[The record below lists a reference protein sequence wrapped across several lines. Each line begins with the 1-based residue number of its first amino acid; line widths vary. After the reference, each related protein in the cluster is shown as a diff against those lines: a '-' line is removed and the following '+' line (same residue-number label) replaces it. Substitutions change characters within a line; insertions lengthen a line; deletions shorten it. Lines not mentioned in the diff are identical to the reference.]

1 MNGDFVRFMF
11 EPARHYN
18 RVLQQQG
25 RVLLDADWNEPG
37 SIKLRLLRALAMG
50 LVGPAWAVGDGCR
63 ELPEGV
69 ATLRENPGDRL
80 LSAGASIPLAYCART
95 TVITPFVLWLDIW
108 ERHISAAEATGVI
121 DLIRTGLLTQ
131 REYDEPD
138 HSQRWSTRRLLVS
151 TPQLPPVRGRRKSQ
165 CVCPAK
171 QQNQQETRPR

>member
-1 MNGDFVRFMF
+1 MNGDFVRFMLD
-11 EPARHYN
+11 PARHYN

-25 RVLLDADWNEPG
+25 HVLLDADGNEPG
-37 SIKLRLLRALAMG
+37 SITLRLLRALALDLAG
-50 LVGPAWAVGDGCR
+50 RAVGDGCR
-63 ELPEGV
+63 VLPEGV

-80 LSAGASIPLAYCART
+80 LSAGTSMPLAYCART
-95 TVITPFVLWLDIW
+95 TVITPFVLRLDIW

-121 DLIRTGLLTQ
+121 DLILTGLLTH

-171 QQNQQETRPR
+171 QQNQQETQPR